1 MNKFIICPNCQNE
14 MKFYLDEWGYTPW
27 HLHCEVC
34 NINIGTSN
42 QKKAIDLIQK
52 YHFPE
57 TWIEYYANE
66 IQILCINGKYI
77 INKAGA

>member
-1 MNKFIICPNCQNE
+1 MNKFIICPNCQNK

-34 NINIGTSN
+34 NINIGKKKK
-42 QKKAIDLIQK
+42 KKAVDLIQE
-52 YHFPE
+52 YHSPE
-57 TWIEYYANE
+57 TWIEYYTNE

>member
-1 MNKFIICPNCQNE
+1 MNKFIICPNCQNK

-42 QKKAIDLIQK
+42 
-52 YHFPE
+52 
-57 TWIEYYANE
+57 
-66 IQILCINGKYI
+66 
-77 INKAGA
+77 

>member
-1 MNKFIICPNCQNE
+1 MNKFIICPNCKNK
-14 MKFYLDEWGYTPW
+14 MKFYLDEWGHAPW

-42 QKKAIDLIQK
+42 QKKAVDLIQK

-57 TWIEYYANE
+57 AWIEYYANE

>member
-1 MNKFIICPNCQNE
+1 MNKSIICPNCQNK

-27 HLHCEVC
+27 HFHCEIC

-42 QKKAIDLIQK
+42 QKKAVDLIQE
-52 YHFPE
+52 YHSPE
-57 TWIEYYANE
+57 TWIEYYTNE

-77 INKAGA
+77 INKAGV